1 MKPLLAVLAFSMLG
15 IAGCSVEDV
24 DAAQAGNETP
34 TPVAKQQP
42 ASSQPTPSDVTGK
55 PSPTPGYDWHLRI
68 DESIRTRPATL
79 AYEVSDT
86 DRQPLTITCEEGS
99 SRLFAEISGGPT
111 DLAKLT
117 LASGDQMRQLKGETR
132 PTEIPEMPHFVSEE
146 IAGDAPL
153 VTAFA
158 ANGWLRMTAKD
169 ITTDMAASH
178 KGAKAIA
185 DFVKHC
191 TRPYSPWG

>member
-1 MKPLLAVLAFSMLG
+1 MMKTLAAALAFSALG
-15 IAGCSVEDV
+15 VAGCSAEDV
-24 DAAQAGNETP
+24 EAAQADSDTQA
-34 TPVAKQQP
+34 AKQQP
-42 ASSQPTPSDVTGK
+42 AASRPTPRDVTGK

-99 SRLFAEISGGPT
+99 SRLFAEISGGPA
-111 DLAKLT
+111 DLATLT
-117 LASGDQMRQLKGETR
+117 LTSGEQSLQLKGVTR
-132 PTEIPEMPHFVSEE
+132 ATEIPEMSHFTSEE
-146 IAGDAPL
+146 LTGDAPL

-158 ANGWLRMTAKD
+158 ANGWLRMTAKGT
-169 ITTDMAASH
+169 TTDMAASP
-178 KGAKAIA
+178 KGGKAIA

-191 TRPYSPWG
+191 TRRYSPWGE

>member
-1 MKPLLAVLAFSMLG
+1 MMKTLAAALAFSALG
-15 IAGCSVEDV
+15 IAGCSAEDV
-24 DAAQAGNETP
+24 EAAQADNDARVTR
-34 TPVAKQQP
+34 QQP
-42 ASSQPTPSDVTGK
+42 AASQPMPRDVTDK

-99 SRLFAEISGGPT
+99 SRLFAEISGGPA

-117 LASGDQMRQLKGETR
+117 LTSGDQTLQLKGETR

-169 ITTDMAASH
+169 MTTDMAASP
-178 KGAKAIA
+178 KGAKAVA

-191 TRPYSPWG
+191 TRPYSPWGE

>member
-1 MKPLLAVLAFSMLG
+1 MIRTLAAALAFSALG
-15 IAGCSVEDV
+15 IAGCSAEDV
-24 DAAQAGNETP
+24 EAAQGDNDTR
-34 TPVAKQQP
+34 TTKQQP
-42 ASSQPTPSDVTGK
+42 AASRPTPRDVTGK

-99 SRLFAEISGGPT
+99 SRLFAEISGGPA

-117 LASGDQMRQLKGETR
+117 LTSGDQTRQLKGETR

-169 ITTDMAASH
+169 TTTDMVASP

-185 DFVKHC
+185 DFAKHC
-191 TRPYSPWG
+191 TRPYSPWGE